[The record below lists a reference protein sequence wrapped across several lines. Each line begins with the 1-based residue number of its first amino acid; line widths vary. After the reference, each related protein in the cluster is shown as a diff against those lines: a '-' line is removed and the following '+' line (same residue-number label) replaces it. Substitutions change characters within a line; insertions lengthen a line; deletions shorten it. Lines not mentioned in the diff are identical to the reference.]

1 MNYVTE
7 KWDTVSGKL
16 KTNLQKKG
24 VTKRSQKKMIVKINA
39 RE

>member
-24 VTKRSQKKMIVKINA
+24 VNKRNQEKMIVKINA